1 LLRARRQELHAGV
14 AAALERYFAD
24 VVERQPELLAHHL
37 TGAGANQRAV
47 QQWLKAGQF
56 AAARSTHLEAVRHF
70 ERALALLASTPESPV
85 RDEQE
90 IELQLA
96 RGLSLFTTEG
106 FISNSAAQAYTRARE
121 LAERHRD
128 ARRLVLAIYGEWQ
141 GTAAS
146 GRVLAG
152 IPLSRTL
159 LELTNSEADS
169 GLRLQAHHSAWTT
182 YLFSA
187 QPITSR
193 EHSAIGR
200 RLYDPEHHRSHR
212 LLFGGHDPGVCAR
225 NMGAQAEW
233 QLGYPDTAL
242 ASSADGLALA
252 ERIGHPLSLEM
263 ALMFKALLHLE
274 RGEPESAL
282 ALLTSAEALV
292 AEQRLAFVIEPQLVH
307 GAALMARGATE
318 DAIASLQA
326 GLRTGVGGR
335 QQKAYGLVVL
345 ANALLKHQEAAA
357 ALAALKEAREIAEVQ
372 GLRQWQAEIHRTEGM
387 VLLYQNKLEEA
398 QREFEEALRF
408 ARERNMKGYEL
419 RAATDLARLWAE
431 QGRPEQ
437 ARELLRPIYGWFTEG
452 FDTLDLKEAKALIE
466 ELA

>member
-1 LLRARRQELHAGV
+1 MLDLMVDRVRRMPVLLIVTPSARSAISCTTSRSRGAFP
-14 AAALERYFAD
+14 AS
-24 VVERQPELLAHHL
+24 PS

-182 YLFSA
+182 YPFSA

-274 RGEPESAL
+274 RGEPE
-282 ALLTSAEALV
+282 
-292 AEQRLAFVIEPQLVH
+292 
-307 GAALMARGATE
+307 
-318 DAIASLQA
+318 
-326 GLRTGVGGR
+326 
-335 QQKAYGLVVL
+335 
-345 ANALLKHQEAAA
+345 A
-357 ALAALKEAREIAEVQ
+357 ALAATDKRRSFGGGATV
-372 GLRQWQAEIHRTEGM
+372 GLCDQLGPRG
-387 VLLYQNKLEEA
+387 
-398 QREFEEALRF
+398 
-408 ARERNMKGYEL
+408 
-419 RAATDLARLWAE
+419 
-431 QGRPEQ
+431 
-437 ARELLRPIYGWFTEG
+437 
-452 FDTLDLKEAKALIE
+452 
-466 ELA
+466 